1 MTRPIIPDS
10 EFKERAR
17 RLQKL
22 MERDGID
29 ILLAFGNE
37 AEPQFARYLCDYW
50 PSFETTGVLLAQ
62 KGDPILLIGPESYT
76 FAKDRSRIPQIRR
89 LAAFRESSNPEY
101 PGEKLETFSEV
112 IEELGVISPKRFA
125 IAGFNLIPYVT
136 EMELRESLRVFG
148 DVETVRGDEIMM
160 ELRMVKS
167 ENELACLRYAGQITA
182 KAFRD
187 TLDRI
192 EPGMTEL
199 QVRGI
204 ACESIYRNGGENES
218 YIEIDNYKGGQIAA
232 DHLVECGYRH
242 FAFIGGSEN
251 SQSNGIRISGYCD
264 RLREHGMTIDA
275 DHILYGGFS
284 LASGYTMANHLFGKY
299 PDVDGIFC
307 GNDVIALGVLQ
318 FLMGNN
324 KRIPEDVGVIG
335 FDDILIA
342 GLPQIQM
349 TTVAQPRNQMGKLAA
364 EMLIDQIQNKDI
376 TEHHIMLEP
385 KLVVRRSTRK

>member
-1 MTRPIIPDS
+1 MGEVTI
-10 EFKERAR
+10 K
-17 RLQKL
+17 
-22 MERDGID
+22 D
-29 ILLAFGNE
+29 I
-37 AEPQFARYLCDYW
+37 AEY
-50 PSFETTGVLLAQ
+50 TGV
-62 KGDPILLIGPESYT
+62 SYAT
-76 FAKDRSRIPQIRR
+76 VSRTLNHLSGVSPVTRDKV
-89 LAAFRESSNPEY
+89 LAAA
-101 PGEKLETFSEV
+101 
-112 IEELGVISPKRFA
+112 EELGYRPNILARSLKTNKTNTIALLLPDISNPFFA
-125 IAGFNLIPYVT
+125 DIAYAV
-136 EMELRESLRVFG
+136 
-148 DVETVRGDEIMM
+148 DEYASEHGYTTI
-160 ELRMVKS
+160 LCNTHWNV
-167 ENELACLRYAGQITA
+167 ENEAKQLGHLQNQRVDGIIYKPAG
-182 KAFRD
+182 KEP
-187 TLDRI
+187 LDLSGLSMPSVLI
-192 EPGMTEL
+192 SCIP
-199 QVRGI
+199 
-204 ACESIYRNGGENES
+204 GENES

-242 FAFIGGSEN
+242 FAFIGGSES

-284 LASGYTMANHLFGKY
+284 LASGYAMANKLFGKY

-318 FLMGNN
+318 HLMGNN
-324 KRIPEDVGVIG
+324 KRIPEDVGVVG